1 MIQVISWSSGKFVK
15 LNHIQKGQSHSFRII
30 LDVIYIQNDLKNLL
44 KDTFIYLNTLEI
56 YNQITHKT
64 ILITV
69 GDGKGRLLSLHKSI
83 FIGPQF
89 NLDIYYEMI
98 RNSIDKVS
106 GYGLDIQDIKTI
118 EILVIDHDRVWVN
131 SPSKK
136 SLGKR
141 SYSTISKHITPIKST
156 NKNPIAAP
164 LAVMNIKTISINDV
178 QEPCLIT
185 ITNSTINN
193 SFISQPFI
201 MKNNIKLA
209 LSLNLLWAAVFKY
222 IIRDK
227 NIKTIFVHNLAENGV
242 YIYKYLF
249 KSFSRTSITSII
261 DNDNKF
267 ITISLK
273 VHSRTITWLDSN
285 RIFPVTIVD
294 LCNIFEVKMSLM
306 NPITQDMLYSSKNW
320 ILQADAV
327 NEGISLYNALIK
339 AQTQYLGNYAIDITK
354 VVSTSN
360 LSLQIYRKHFMTV
373 SIPILKNS
381 IDLFVR
387 NSYYGGATDY
397 YVAYGENIKYYD
409 VNSLYPFVMKLDMP
423 FEIIKFHTPGSMENI
438 SIMGPIFG
446 FFEAEITTP
455 DYIKHPI
462 LPLKV
467 DGETIYPIGKFKG
480 IYFSEELRNA
490 ANLGYKIK
498 LISGY
503 EFSKISLFNNYVDH
517 FYNIKRNA
525 KGPMRYISKLQL
537 NTLYGVFGRKQD
549 LIHTIN
555 INSKDLALYASFYKI
570 KTVLEVSD
578 KILTLLINSDIKN
591 TATNDENQLYLP
603 EVRKSTVKSNVGI
616 AAAVT
621 AYARIYMSKFK
632 NREDF

>member
-1 MIQVISWSSGKFVK
+1 M
-15 LNHIQKGQSHSFRII
+15 
-30 LDVIYIQNDLKNLL
+30 KNLL
-44 KDTFIYLNTLEI
+44 KDTFIFLNTLEI

-64 ILITV
+64 FLITV

-89 NLDIYYEMI
+89 NLDMYYEMI

-222 IIRDK
+222 VIRDH

-249 KSFSRTSITSII
+249 QSFSRTSITSII

-267 ITISLK
+267 ITITWK
-273 VHSRTITWLDSN
+273 IQSRTITWLDSN
-285 RIFPVTIVD
+285 RIFPVTVVD

-306 NPITQDMLYSSKNW
+306 NPITQDMIYSSKNW

-339 AQTQYLGNYAIDITK
+339 AQTQYLDIYAIDITK

-373 SIPILKNS
+373 SIPILKYS

-387 NSYYGGATDY
+387 NSYYGGAT
-397 YVAYGENIKYYD
+397 E
-409 VNSLYPFVMKLDMP
+409 
-423 FEIIKFHTPGSMENI
+423 
-438 SIMGPIFG
+438 
-446 FFEAEITTP
+446 
-455 DYIKHPI
+455 
-462 LPLKV
+462 
-467 DGETIYPIGKFKG
+467 
-480 IYFSEELRNA
+480 
-490 ANLGYKIK
+490 
-498 LISGY
+498 
-503 EFSKISLFNNYVDH
+503 
-517 FYNIKRNA
+517 
-525 KGPMRYISKLQL
+525 
-537 NTLYGVFGRKQD
+537 
-549 LIHTIN
+549 
-555 INSKDLALYASFYKI
+555 
-570 KTVLEVSD
+570 
-578 KILTLLINSDIKN
+578 
-591 TATNDENQLYLP
+591 
-603 EVRKSTVKSNVGI
+603 
-616 AAAVT
+616 
-621 AYARIYMSKFK
+621 
-632 NREDF
+632 